1 MVDQIAQRWYWIG
14 SLGETPRSQIQPP
27 TAVPPTET
35 LECEMAKKDPEL
47 RMKYYESV
55 REHTLAMI
63 HKAEEAVQ
71 QLKALGDDFSDVFEK
86 SSKRHSSL
94 LNKVVKLVERD
105 RRKFEDSAKA
115 ALKKVKKAKEV
126 KKAQPLTP
134 KPKPPAAKKPSS
146 PSQPEILQ

>member
-1 MVDQIAQRWYWIG
+1 
-14 SLGETPRSQIQPP
+14 
-27 TAVPPTET
+27 
-35 LECEMAKKDPEL
+35 MAKKDPEL

-86 SSKRHSSL
+86 SSKRHRSL

-105 RRKFEDSAKA
+105 RKKFEDAAKA
-115 ALKKVKKAKEV
+115 ALKKVKMV
-126 KKAQPLTP
+126 KKAKDVKKAKPLTP
-134 KPKPPAAKKPSS
+134 KPKPPAAKKPRS
-146 PSQPEILQ
+146 PSRPEILQ

>member
-1 MVDQIAQRWYWIG
+1 
-14 SLGETPRSQIQPP
+14 
-27 TAVPPTET
+27 
-35 LECEMAKKDPEL
+35 MAKKDPEL

-105 RRKFEDSAKA
+105 RSKFEDSAKA
-115 ALKKVKKAKEV
+115 ALKKVKMVKKAKEV
-126 KKAQPLTP
+126 KKAKPLTP
-134 KPKPPAAKKPSS
+134 QAETARRQKATFPEPARDSS
-146 PSQPEILQ
+146 VG